1 MFERAISSFR
11 ISSERRSYRLHLVV
25 KCQVGQIPRPDRKL
39 IDLLE
44 KIEMT
49 VTTEFPI
56 PLHEYQVV
64 PLDPKN
70 PTLTAE
76 QRTQLDKNIQLCRDA
91 IVFFTAIAD
100 AKGLGGHTGGPYDT
114 VPETLIMHGFME
126 HSKNGGTPEVLP
138 IFFDEAGHR
147 VATQYLMAVLEG
159 DMDIE
164 KLFHYREY
172 LSHLPGHPERGFT
185 PGVKFSSGRLGHM
198 WPFVN
203 GVAIANPNQVV
214 FMLGSDGSQ
223 MEGNDAEAARLA
235 VAQNLNVKVVVDD
248 NDVTIAGHPSEYL
261 KGFDVSKTLEGH
273 GLTVNTGDG
282 EDLDSLYARMCEAV
296 THDGPVAL
304 MNKRKMCVGIKGL
317 EGSAHG
323 HDVIK
328 TAVAIEH
335 LKSRGR
341 DAAAEYLTTVEKGPG
356 GPSHQGSDGSSI
368 GKNRDLFGK
377 IMNGILDKIPEE
389 QRIESIRVFDC
400 DLEGSCGLNHIR
412 AEHPEVFVRGGIME
426 RGNFSAAAGFGYE
439 RGKQGVFA
447 TFSAFLEMVVS
458 EITMA
463 RLNQS
468 NVLAHFSHAGC
479 DDMADNTCHFGLN
492 NMFSDNGLPEEGH
505 DNTRLYFPAD
515 QHQFKKCL
523 ETIYSQEGLR
533 FIFSTRS
540 GVPDLLNE
548 EGNKVFGDDY
558 EFVPG
563 KDDVIREGTAGY
575 IVTFGETTYRALDAV
590 IRLKESGTDVGLI
603 CKSTLN
609 VYDEEMMAKL
619 AAAPAVLVAES
630 FNVKT
635 GLGSRFGTELLK
647 RGFKGNYNNIGTHKE
662 GSGGL
667 WQQMGYQGLDSDGIM
682 ASMQK
687 LT

>member
-1 MFERAISSFR
+1 MSVAVS
-11 ISSERRSYRLHLVV
+11 
-25 KCQVGQIPRPDRKL
+25 D
-39 IDLLE
+39 
-44 KIEMT
+44 
-49 VTTEFPI
+49 FPI
-56 PLHEYQVV
+56 PLHEYKVV
-64 PLDPKN
+64 PLNPHEPK
-70 PTLTAE
+70 LTSE
-76 QRTQLDKNIQLCRDA
+76 QREQLEKNIQLCRDA
-91 IVFFTAIAD
+91 IIFFTAIGG
-100 AKGLGGHTGGPYDT
+100 AKGLGGHSGGPYDT

-126 HSKNGGTPEVLP
+126 HAKHGGLPGIVP

-147 VATQYLMAVLEG
+147 VATQYLMSVLEG
-159 DMDIE
+159 EMDIE
-164 KLFHYREY
+164 KLYHYREY

-203 GVAIANPNQVV
+203 GVAIANPDKVV

-235 VAQNLNVKVVVDD
+235 VAQNLNVKLLIDD
-248 NDVTIAGHPSEYL
+248 NDVTIAGHPSNYMP
-261 KGFDVSKTLEGH
+261 GYDVAQTLGGH
-273 GLTVNTGDG
+273 GLKVDVGNG
-282 EDLDSLYARMCEAV
+282 EDLDSLYARMCHAV
-296 THDGPVAL
+296 ITPGPIGL
-304 MNKRKMCVGIKGL
+304 INERKMCVGIEGL

-323 HDVIK
+323 HDVIPTK
-328 TAVAIEH
+328 IAIEY
-335 LKSRGR
+335 LKSQGR
-341 DAAAEYLTTVEKGPG
+341 TAAVEYLEGVKKGDS
-356 GPSHQGSDGSSI
+356 GPTYTGSDSKSV

-377 IMNGILDKIPEE
+377 IINDILDGIPKEE
-389 QRIESIRVFDC
+389 RIANVRVFDC

-412 AEHPEVFVRGGIME
+412 DQHPEVFVRGGIME
-426 RGNFSAAAGFGYE
+426 RGNYSAAAGFGYE
-439 RGKQGVFA
+439 TGKQGIFA

-492 NMFSDNGLPEEGH
+492 NMFADNGLPDEGR
-505 DNTRLYFPAD
+505 DTTRLYFPAD
-515 QHQFKKCL
+515 QHQFRKCL
-523 ETIYSQEGLR
+523 TTIFHEPGQR

-540 GVPDLLNE
+540 GVPDLLNDD
-548 EGNKVFGDDY
+548 GSKVFGDNY

-563 KDDVIREGTAGY
+563 RDDIIREGTSGY
-575 IVTFGETTYRALDAV
+575 LVCFGETVYRALDAV
-590 IRLKESGTDVGLI
+590 IQLKAAGIDVGLV
-603 CKSTLN
+603 CKATLN

-619 AAAPAVLVAES
+619 AACPAVLVAES

-647 RGFKGNYNNIGTHKE
+647 RGFRGKYNHIGTHKE

-667 WQQMGYQGLDSDGIM
+667 WQQMGYQGLDSDGIQN
-682 ASMQK
+682 AVKSLLK
-687 LT
+687 

>member
-1 MFERAISSFR
+1 MSSA
-11 ISSERRSYRLHLVV
+11 
-25 KCQVGQIPRPDRKL
+25 
-39 IDLLE
+39 
-44 KIEMT
+44 
-49 VTTEFPI
+49 TEFPI
-56 PLHEYQVV
+56 PLSEYKVV
-64 PLDPKN
+64 PLDPAQRE
-70 PTLTAE
+70 LTAD
-76 QRTQLDKNIQLCRDA
+76 QKSQLEKNIQLCRDA
-91 IVFFTAIAD
+91 IIFFTAIAD

-126 HSKNGGTPEVLP
+126 HARNGGTPDVVP

-159 DMDIE
+159 EMDIE

-198 WPFVN
+198 WPYVN
-203 GVAIANPNQVV
+203 GVALANPGKVV

-235 VAQNLNVKVVVDD
+235 VAKNLNIKLLIDD

-261 KGFDVSKTLEGH
+261 PGYDVGKTLEGH
-273 GLTVNTGDG
+273 GLSVNTGEG

-296 THDGPVAL
+296 TSAGPIAL
-304 MNKRKMCVGIKGL
+304 INKRKMCVGIDGL

-328 TAVAIEH
+328 TAVAIDY
-335 LKSRGR
+335 LKARGR
-341 DAAAEYLTTVEKGPG
+341 DAAADYLTTVENGPG
-356 GPSHQGSDGSSI
+356 GPSHRGSDASSL
-368 GKNRDLFGK
+368 GKNRDAFGK
-377 IMNGILDKIPEE
+377 IINSLLDQIPE
-389 QRIESIRVFDC
+389 QKRIETVAVFDC

-412 AEHPEVFVRGGIME
+412 KEHPEVFVRGGIME
-426 RGNFSAAAGFGYE
+426 RGNYSAAAGFGYE
-439 RGKQGVFA
+439 KGKQGIFA

-479 DDMADNTCHFGLN
+479 DDMADNTCHFGIN
-492 NMFSDNGLPEEGH
+492 NLFADGGLPDEGH
-505 DNTRLYFPAD
+505 DTTRVYFPAD
-515 QHQFKKCL
+515 QHQFRKCL
-523 ETIYSQEGLR
+523 ETIFHQEGLR

-540 GVPDLLNE
+540 GVPDLLDDA
-548 EGNKVFGDDY
+548 GRQLFGDGY
-558 EFVPG
+558 TFTPG
-563 KDDVIREGTAGY
+563 QDDVVREGTAGY
-575 IVTFGETTYRALDAV
+575 IVSFGETTYRALDAV
-590 IRLKESGTDVGLI
+590 LRLKDEGKDVGLI

-619 AAAPAVLVAES
+619 AASPAVLVAES

-647 RGFKGNYNNIGTHKE
+647 RGFKGNYNNIGTNKE

-667 WQQMGYQGLDSDGIM
+667 WQQMGYQGLDSDGIKATM
-682 ASMQK
+682 EQ
-687 LT
+687 LL

>member
-1 MFERAISSFR
+1 MSVA
-11 ISSERRSYRLHLVV
+11 V
-25 KCQVGQIPRPDRKL
+25 
-39 IDLLE
+39 
-44 KIEMT
+44 
-49 VTTEFPI
+49 EFPV
-56 PLHEYQVV
+56 PLSEYKVV
-64 PLDPKN
+64 PLDPTQ
-70 PTLTAE
+70 PQLTDE
-76 QRTQLDKNIQLCRDA
+76 QKSQLQKNIDLCRDA

-126 HSKNGGTPEVLP
+126 NSKNGGAHAVLP

-159 DMDIE
+159 EMDIE
-164 KLFHYREY
+164 KLYHYREY

-198 WPFVN
+198 WPYVN
-203 GVAIANPNQVV
+203 GVAIANPDKVV

-235 VAQNLNVKVVVDD
+235 VAQNLNVKLLIDD
-248 NDVTIAGHPSEYL
+248 NDVTIAGHPSDYL
-261 KGFDVSKTLEGH
+261 KGYDVSQTLAGH
-273 GLTVNTGDG
+273 GLQVNTGDG
-282 EDLDSLYARMCEAV
+282 EDLDELYARMCTAV
-296 THDGPVAL
+296 TTDGPVAL
-304 MNKRKMCVGIKGL
+304 MNKRKMCVGIEAL

-335 LKSRGR
+335 LKARGR
-341 DAAAEYLTTVEKGPG
+341 EAAAEYLTSVTKGPS
-356 GPSHQGSDGSSI
+356 GPTYQGSDAKSV
-368 GKNRDLFGK
+368 GKNRDAFGK
-377 IMNGILDKIPEE
+377 ILNGILAEMSEE
-389 QRIESIRVFDC
+389 QRVESVRVFDC
-400 DLEGSCGLNHIR
+400 DLEGSCGLNHVR
-412 AEHPEVFVRGGIME
+412 ASHPEVFVRGGIME
-426 RGNFSAAAGFGYE
+426 RGNYSAAAGFGYE
-439 RGKQGVFA
+439 AGKQGIFA

-492 NMFSDNGLPEEGH
+492 NMFADNGLPDEGK
-505 DNTRLYFPAD
+505 DTTRLYFPAD

-523 ETIYSQEGLR
+523 ESIYHDAGLR

-540 GVPDLLNE
+540 GVPDLLKE
-548 EGNKVFGDDY
+548 DGSLVFGDGYD
-558 EFVPG
+558 FTSG
-563 KDDVIREGTAGY
+563 KDEIVREGSAGY

-590 IRLKESGTDVGLI
+590 IRLKAEGIDFGLI

-630 FNVKT
+630 FNVKN
-635 GLGSRFGTELLK
+635 GLGARFGTELLK
-647 RGFKGNYNNIGTHKE
+647 RGFKGNYNNIGTNRE

-667 WQQMGYQGLDSDGIM
+667 WQQMGYQGLDSDGIVESVK
-682 ASMQK
+682 A
-687 LT
+687 LL